1 MTFDAD
7 SHVEESAQ
15 TWKHLDEKFARR
27 RSIPITLEDQPALL
41 RQNSF
46 YVICEEDDRFT
57 RAAEV
62 DRRRPDHAR
71 FRYAA
76 FGESP
81 ELVAKISGT
90 KRPERR
96 DQSQDSKRQCPP
108 VFFTLIPLPLN
119 KKCAHNRRM
128 HVAYSQFLSLD
139 S

>member
-7 SHVEESAQ
+7 SHVEESA
-15 TWKHLDEKFARR
+15 RR
-27 RSIPITLEDQPALL
+27 GNIWMKNLPDDDRFRSRLKINP
-41 RQNSF
+41 RCWGQNSF

-81 ELVAKISGT
+81 ELVQKFQERSDLSAAIKAKILN
-90 KRPERR
+90 
-96 DQSQDSKRQCPP
+96 DNARQ
-108 VFFTLIPLPLN
+108 FFS
-119 KKCAHNRRM
+119 R
-128 HVAYSQFLSLD
+128 
-139 S
+139 